1 MYMLSDDCS
10 GFQDYINSYFF
21 HRQLKIE
28 LGFAKVVNITD
39 QYDMILTDQ
48 DEVHTL
54 KWTKYKNNG
63 DGIGLW

>member
-1 MYMLSDDCS
+1 M
-10 GFQDYINSYFF
+10 
-21 HRQLKIE
+21 
-28 LGFAKVVNITD
+28 NITD

-63 DGIGLW
+63 DGIGLWWLFNVDRGNMIEI